1 MTDMDN
7 FTVSIITDLNLNA
20 ISQVDSNQVV
30 TLHSRVKLLQ
40 DFDVTL
46 RVSEIQTAWLCGRQ

>member
-1 MTDMDN
+1 MRLC
-7 FTVSIITDLNLNA
+7 TDLHLDA

-30 TLHSRVKLLQ
+30 ALHSGVKLLQ

-46 RVSEIQTAWLCGRQ
+46 RVSEIQTA

>member
-1 MTDMDN
+1 MKWVCGTH
-7 FTVSIITDLNLNA
+7 LNLDA
-20 ISQVDSNQVV
+20 VSQVDSNQVV

-46 RVSEIQTAWLCGRQ
+46 GVSEIQTA